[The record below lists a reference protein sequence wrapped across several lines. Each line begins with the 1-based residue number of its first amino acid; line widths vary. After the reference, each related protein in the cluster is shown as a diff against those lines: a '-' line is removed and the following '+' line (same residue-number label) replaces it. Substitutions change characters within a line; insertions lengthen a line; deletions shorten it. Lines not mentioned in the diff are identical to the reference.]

1 MNRFEKQTMTISSSI
16 LLVLSMSVA
25 ASAFAPASTISNSP
39 VIALYSTSSSTLNEE
54 SRRQVLLGS
63 ILPAVTAAT
72 TAGWVFTPEP
82 ASARTSG
89 AADTTKSAPD
99 FVQKYEDF
107 TPSPEGWQYKDVKVG
122 AGDSKLEVGDRA
134 VYDWSGYTIG
144 YFGRPFE
151 AKG

>member
-1 MNRFEKQTMTISSSI
+1 MAIRSSL
-16 LLVLSMSVA
+16 LLVLAFSVE
-25 ASAFAPASTISNSP
+25 ASAFTPTSTTSNCP
-39 VIALYSTSSSTLNEE
+39 VVTQLHATSSSSSQPNEE
-54 SRRQVLLGS
+54 SRRQVLLRS

-72 TAGWVFTPEP
+72 TAGWVVSPDV

-89 AADTTKSAPD
+89 AADPTKSAPD

-122 AGDSKLEVGDRA
+122 SGDTTLETGDRA
-134 VYDWSGYTIG
+134 VFDWSGYTIG